1 MTLEEN
7 KSYKLEDIKAQ
18 SKQIIRRENSLFNH
32 YQQSSK
38 KQRRNSLKA
47 EKPIDKENYNDN
59 LFLKIKEKRNDVE
72 VLDDEL

>member
-1 MTLEEN
+1 
-7 KSYKLEDIKAQ
+7 
-18 SKQIIRRENSLFNH
+18 LFNH